1 MLLAACCLLLLL
13 LLVLLVFWLTLLL
26 IAHVSSIPLLT
37 GPKKAKGGEMSPAQK
52 VEPRTLISYT
62 LFFLSTCKLMA
73 QFLSPPP
80 SQLCFLLE
88 HTQLQP
94 GSTQERR
101 KWDPREPTADEL
113 YLKCMHRCEQ
123 PGFEHHTAH
132 DNPTACQDMEV
143 DK

>member
-62 LFFLSTCKLMA
+62 LFFLSTCTLMA

-94 GSTQERR
+94 GSTQQRR
-101 KWDPREPTADEL
+101 QWDPREPTADEL